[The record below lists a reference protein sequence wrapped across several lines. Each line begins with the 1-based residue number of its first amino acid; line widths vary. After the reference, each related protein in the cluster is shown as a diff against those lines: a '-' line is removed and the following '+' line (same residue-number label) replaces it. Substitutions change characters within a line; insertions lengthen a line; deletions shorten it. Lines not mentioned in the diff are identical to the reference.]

1 MDERDYGSLRT
12 ALEQELT
19 SIDLQLTDHGVTG
32 RDRDSVEVGVD
43 EGFADSAQATAER
56 SEMLGIIDQLQ
67 ANRREVADALARFA
81 AGTYGRC
88 ENCGQEIA
96 MERLEALP
104 SARLCVTCAQLLQ
117 S

>member
-1 MDERDYGSLRT
+1 MDERNYDALRT
-12 ALEQELT
+12 ALEAEMT
-19 SIDLQLTDHGVTG
+19 SIDLQLKDHGVTG

-56 SEMLGIIDQLQ
+56 SEILGIIDQLH
-67 ANRREVADALARFA
+67 ANRREVTDALARFD

-104 SARLCVTCAQLLQ
+104 SARLCVTCKQ
-117 S
+117 SSQS